1 MNVSVPLG
9 PIIPDIGGRARPL
22 RVLHVVQQL
31 KSGGA
36 ETFVRGLTAG
46 LRQGGVDASI
56 LSVYADGLSEPERA
70 ALGVPVRSL
79 ERRGRGDVAGFYP
92 RLVGAVRAAQPD
104 ILHAHLHAG
113 KYAGRIAALVAGVP
127 AIVFTEHG
135 DEAGGWLREAVNRV
149 LHPRTTAFV
158 VFSEAQRRAFALRE
172 RVSLE
177 RVVVIPNG
185 VARPPEADRATLRAE
200 LRLTPEAF
208 AYFVPARLTA
218 QKNPSLALRSF
229 ALAFPRDE
237 SARLI
242 FAGTGPLEASLRA
255 EASELGV
262 AGRVTFLGFR
272 DDVPRLMRGMD
283 AFVMASV
290 WERMP
295 LALGEAMRAGLPVV
309 TTPWEGS
316 DAFVTD
322 GITAVVAEDATPAA
336 FAQALVSVRVPGAGA
351 ALADRARELA
361 DRTFALEASVEAH
374 TALYASLAASTGRP
388 STGSG

>member
-1 MNVSVPLG
+1 MNVSAPLG
-9 PIIPDIGGRARPL
+9 PIIPEIGARTRPL

-46 LRQGGVDASI
+46 LREGGLDASI
-56 LSVYADGLSEPERA
+56 LSVYADGLSGAERA
-70 ALGVPVRSL
+70 ALGVPVTSL
-79 ERRGRGDVAGFYP
+79 DRRGRGDLVGFYP
-92 RLVGAVRAAQPD
+92 RLVAAVRAARPD

-135 DEAGGWLREAVNRV
+135 DEAGGALRAAVNRM

-158 VFSEAQRRAFALRE
+158 VFSQAQRRAFALRE

-185 VARPPEADRATLRAE
+185 VARPPDADRAGLRAE
-200 LRLTPEAF
+200 LRLPPEAF

-218 QKNPSLALRSF
+218 QKNPSLVLRSF
-229 ALAFPRDE
+229 ALSFPSDE
-237 SARLI
+237 CARLI
-242 FAGTGPLEASLRA
+242 FAGTGPLEAALRA
-255 EASELGV
+255 EATELGV
-262 AGRVTFLGFR
+262 AERVMFLGFR

-290 WERMP
+290 WESMP

-309 TTPWEGS
+309 TTPWEGY
-316 DAFVTD
+316 DTFVTD
-322 GITAVVAEDATPAA
+322 GITAVVAPDATPAA
-336 FAQALVSVRVPGAGA
+336 FAQALLRVRLPGVAA
-351 ALADRARELA
+351 ALAERAREVA
-361 DRTFALEASVEAH
+361 DQTFALETSVAAH
-374 TALYASLAASTGRP
+374 AALYASLAVSSGHP

>member
-1 MNVSVPLG
+1 MNVSAPLG
-9 PIIPDIGGRARPL
+9 PIIPEIGARARPL

-46 LRQGGVDASI
+46 LRRGGVDASI
-56 LSVYADGLSEPERA
+56 LSVYADGLSGGERA
-70 ALGVPVRSL
+70 ALGVPVTSL
-79 ERRGRGDVAGFYP
+79 DRRGRGDVAGFYP
-92 RLVGAVRAAQPD
+92 RLVAAVRAAKPD
-104 ILHAHLHAG
+104 IVHAHLHAG
-113 KYAGRIAALVAGVP
+113 KYAGRIAAVVAGVP

-135 DEAGGWLREAVNRV
+135 DEAGGALRAAVNRI

-158 VFSEAQRRAFALRE
+158 VFSEAQRRAFARRE

-185 VARPPEADRATLRAE
+185 VAAPPDADRATVRAE
-200 LRLTPEAF
+200 LRLGTEAF

-218 QKNPSLALRSF
+218 QKDPTLALRAF
-229 ALAFPRDE
+229 ARAFPDDQT
-237 SARLI
+237 ARLI
-242 FAGTGPLEASLRA
+242 FAGTGPLEAALRA
-255 EASELGV
+255 EASRLGV
-262 AGRVTFLGFR
+262 AERVTFLGFR

-309 TTPWEGS
+309 TTPWHGS

-322 GITAVVAEDATPAA
+322 RITAIVSTDATPAS
-336 FAQALVSVRVPGAGA
+336 FAEALLRIRRPDTAT
-351 ALADRARELA
+351 ALAERARDIA
-361 DRTFALEASVEAH
+361 NRTFSLEASVAAH
-374 TALYASLAASTGRP
+374 AALYASLSLSKGGARV
-388 STGSG
+388 